1 MQFIPYLDFD
11 GDCRDAFD
19 FYARVFD
26 GQVTRRMTC
35 GESPMAAGMPPETH
49 GRIMH
54 SQLESQGAVLMGA
67 NGPPRSASNRGCVNI
82 AVDKAGRGRA
92 HLRRTGRG
100 RQPADAAA
108 GDVLGATLRH
118 ADRPLRQGLD
128 DQLPQARGVAAAA
141 LPEPDGVGC

>member
-49 GRIMH
+49 GRICI
-54 SQLESQGAVLMGA
+54 
-67 NGPPRSASNRGCVNI
+67 RSW
-82 AVDKAGRGRA
+82 RA
-92 HLRRTGRG
+92 R
-100 RQPADAAA
+100 
-108 GDVLGATLRH
+108 
-118 ADRPLRQGLD
+118 
-128 DQLPQARGVAAAA
+128 AR
-141 LPEPDGVGC
+141 C